1 MPLPTGYPCSME
13 LIAEICWTK
22 SQKSPLSHEGS
33 AGFEKPGYY
42 TMKPNPEGFSGLTR
56 ILLGKPREYKGL
68 KGKGRIPT
76 DDLIPKNRLCR
87 NQHLTA

>member
-1 MPLPTGYPCSME
+1 MTLPTGYPCIME
-13 LIAEICWTK
+13 LKTEICWTK

-56 ILLGKPREYKGL
+56 ILLGPCLRNCLFGIADP
-68 KGKGRIPT
+68 GVHRVGRSIAFFFF
-76 DDLIPKNRLCR
+76 L
-87 NQHLTA
+87 H